1 MEAVNIIAYTSDIS
15 QIEAVKAVL
24 KALKIRFEITKQN
37 VETKPKGYDSEF
49 VAKIQKSR
57 QDYQDGN
64 FITVE
69 KENFK
74 EFLGIE

>member
-1 MEAVNIIAYTSDIS
+1 MEAINITAYTSDVA

-24 KALKIRFEITKQN
+24 KAFKIKFEITKKTEVYN
-37 VETKPKGYDSEF
+37 PEF
-49 VAKIQKSR
+49 VAKIEKSR
-57 QDYQDGN
+57 QDYKEGN

>member
-1 MEAVNIIAYTSDIS
+1 MEAINIRAYPSDIS
-15 QIEAVKAVL
+15 QIEAIKAIL
-24 KALKIRFEITKQN
+24 KALKIQFEMTKEKPSDN
-37 VETKPKGYDSEF
+37 VAYNPEF

-57 QDYQDGN
+57 QDYKEGN

-74 EFLGIE
+74 AFLGIE